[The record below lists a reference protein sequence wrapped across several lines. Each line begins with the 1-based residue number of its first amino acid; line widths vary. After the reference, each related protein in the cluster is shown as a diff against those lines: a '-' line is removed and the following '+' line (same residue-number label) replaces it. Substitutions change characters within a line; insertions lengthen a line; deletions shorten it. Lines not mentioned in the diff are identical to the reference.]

1 MKKIFFQNTFA
12 FFIRWMRILRTM
24 RNVIVLII
32 AFGFQASAGVF
43 SQSRVNVDLKNSSI
57 ENLIKIIEEQT
68 DLGFLYDASQLREV
82 NPISVSAQ
90 NESVENVL
98 NEAFKNTGLGYEV
111 DHKTILIKALDLK
124 VDTNQEKEKIIKG
137 KVVDESKLPLPGVS
151 VVVKGTTHGVT
162 TDFDGNYTISVSD
175 HDTVLIFSFIGMIS
189 QEYVLKSGDN
199 LVNVTLVSH
208 SEQLGEVVVTTG
220 YQKIDRKLFAGS
232 ATKLTAEDTKIEGIV
247 DVSRMIEGRSA
258 GVQVQN
264 VSGTF
269 GAAPKIRV
277 RGASSI
283 YGDQKPLWVVDG
295 VVLEDLVNVSADEL
309 SSGDAE
315 TLISSSVAGINSDDI
330 ESFQILKDAAA
341 TALYGAKAMNG
352 VIVITT
358 KKGVRGKTRISY
370 TSNWTV
376 KMKPEYSDY
385 NIMNSKDQMSVYSQM
400 QDKGWLN
407 HADVSQRK
415 DGGVFL
421 KMYDLINQYDP
432 ATGFGLENTS
442 EARDRFLQKYEM
454 ANTDWFDILFKNS
467 IAQEHS
473 VSLSSGTERSQTYV
487 STSFYN
493 DEGWSI
499 SSKVKRYTANFKN
512 TVQINDK
519 LKVGF
524 SSVGSIRE
532 QNAPGTTKRVDNVF
546 EGAYSRSFDI
556 NPFSYAL
563 NTSRTMRA
571 YDDNG
576 NYEFYKRD
584 FAPFNILHELK
595 NNKIKLNILDLNL
608 QADLEYKFN
617 PHLTY
622 NFIGSLRYVKSTREH
637 EINEKSNYAQ
647 AHRMAPNSVVRKAN
661 QLLYLDPE
669 DVNGE
674 KVSVLPEG
682 GFYNRYENYLKSTY
696 IRNVLTYNNTIKEKH
711 LINAMF
717 GQEIKSSD
725 RQQYF
730 NNGPGYQYGSGGVPF
745 TDYRYYKQ
753 ALEGN
758 QDIYSMG
765 WTYDRY
771 LAFFTNLAYSYKGKY
786 TINGTARV
794 DGSNQLGQNSRSN
807 WLPTWNLS
815 ASWNVTEEDWMKD
828 QNIVSMLKLRGTYGL
843 TASMGAATNSTA
855 ILKNQVT
862 NRPYLSEKETGIKIE
877 SLENS
882 NLTWEKQYETN
893 IGIDLGLFKN
903 RISIISDVYY
913 RQGFDLIGVLK
924 TSGIGGE
931 GYKYGNYADMTS
943 KGVELTLNTKN
954 VVAKDFK
961 WTSNF
966 TFAYNENEITNLK
979 SKPRVYD
986 LILAEGGPIEGS
998 EVRSLYSI
1006 PFAGLDEYGV
1016 PTFYGEDGEVT
1027 QKINLQSNV
1036 TDYLKYEGPVDPK
1049 ITGGFD
1055 NKFKYKNWDLSV
1067 FISYAAGNKIR
1078 LNSIFKSQYNDMD
1091 AMSNE
1096 FKNRWTMFGDENVT
1110 NIPTILGQRQES
1122 ELYDYPMSYYN
1133 YSSARVANGD
1143 FVRLKSLALTYNFP
1157 KEMVN
1162 KLGLNNAS
1170 LKAQATNLWL
1180 IYSDKDLYG
1189 QDPEFYSSGGVALPQ
1204 PKQFTVT
1211 LKVGL

>member
-1 MKKIFFQNTFA
+1 MKKNREWRCFSPTIRKFMLLMKLTLFLFFA
-12 FFIRWMRILRTM
+12 FS
-24 RNVIVLII
+24 
-32 AFGFQASAGVF
+32 FQLSAEVSLGQAVSLNSGEISVRDVF
-43 SQSRVNVDLKNSSI
+43 KNLKQQTGTYFMYQEDAVSHQLSVDLNFDEATLK
-57 ENLIKIIEEQT
+57 EVLDQVCAQT
-68 DLGFLYDASQLREV
+68 DLQYD
-82 NPISVSAQ
+82 I
-90 NESVENVL
+90 VEDYVL
-98 NEAFKNTGLGYEV
+98 ITKGAPVIVAPTVQEERKITGV
-111 DHKTILIKALDLK
+111 
-124 VDTNQEKEKIIKG
+124 
-137 KVVDESKLPLPGVS
+137 VVDDKGIALPGVS
-151 VVVKGTTHGVT
+151 VIVKGTTMGVT
-162 TDFDGNYTISVSD
+162 TDFDGKYVIVVPD
-175 HDTVLIFSFIGMIS
+175 EYQILLYSFVGTS
-189 QEYVLKSGDN
+189 PKEHKLAKGELV
-199 LVNVTLVSH
+199 VNVTLENQ

-220 YQKIDRKLFAGS
+220 YQRIDRKLFAGS
-232 ATKLTAEDTKIEGIV
+232 ATKLDAKETKIEGIV

-358 KKGVRGKTRISY
+358 KKGTKGKTRISY
-370 TSNWTV
+370 TSNYTV

-400 QDKGWLN
+400 EDKGWLN
-407 HADVSQRK
+407 HAAIAKRK
-415 DGGVFL
+415 DGGVYL

-432 ATGFGLENTS
+432 ATGFGLENTP
-442 EARDRFLQKYEM
+442 EARARFLQKYEM

-473 VSLSSGTERSQTYV
+473 VSLSSGTDRSQTYV

-493 DEGWSI
+493 DEGWSV

-512 TVQINDK
+512 TIQINDK

-532 QNAPGTTKRVDNVF
+532 QDAPGTTKRVDNVF
-546 EGAYSRSFDI
+546 EGTYSRSFDI

-584 FAPFNILHELK
+584 FAPFNILHELE

-637 EINEKSNYAQ
+637 EITEQSNYAM
-647 AHRMAPNSVVRKAN
+647 AHRMAPNSTIRKAN

-669 DVNGE
+669 NPNGE
-674 KVSVLPEG
+674 RVSVLPEG
-682 GFYNRYENYLKSTY
+682 GFYNRYENFLKSTY
-696 IRNVLTYNNTIKEKH
+696 IRNVLTYNNTIKETH
-711 LINAMF
+711 LVNALF

-725 RQQYF
+725 RQGYF

-745 TDYRYYKQ
+745 IDYRYYKQ

-758 QDIYSMG
+758 QDVYSMG

-794 DGSNQLGQNSRSN
+794 DGSNQLGQDRSSR

-815 ASWNVTEEDWMKD
+815 ASWNVTEEDWMQD
-828 QNIVSMLKLRGTYGL
+828 QTLISMLKFRGTYGL
-843 TASMGAATNSTA
+843 TASMGMATNSTA
-855 ILKNQVT
+855 ILRNQVT
-862 NRPYLSEKETGIKIE
+862 NRPYLSEKETGIEIE

-882 NLTWEKQYETN
+882 ELTWEKQYETN
-893 IGIDLGLFKN
+893 IGVDLGLLKN

-943 KGVELTLNTKN
+943 KGIELTLNTKN
-954 VVAKDFK
+954 IVTNDFS
-961 WTSNF
+961 WTSNL
-966 TFAYNENEITNLK
+966 TFAYNDNEITNLK

-986 LILAEGGPIEGS
+986 LVLAEGGAIEGS

-1027 QKINLQSNV
+1027 QEINLQSNV

-1055 NKFKYKNWDLSV
+1055 NKFKYKNWALSV
-1067 FISYAAGNKIR
+1067 FVSYAAGNKIR
-1078 LNSIFKSQYNDMD
+1078 LNPVFKAQYNDMD

-1110 NIPTILGQRQES
+1110 NIPTILSQRQES
-1122 ELYDYPMSYYN
+1122 DMYDYPMSYYN

-1157 KEMVN
+1157 KGMVS
-1162 KLGLNNAS
+1162 KLGLNNVS

-1204 PKQFTVT
+1204 PKQFTMT